1 MNTQD
6 FKAYE
11 VKNTPFTILELAED
25 KENLQ
30 KGFHIVIGNHRATEK
45 VFATKQ
51 EAVRYIN
58 RTAWDL
64 VGSLLTAFYELK
76 EKEAKL

>member
-1 MNTQD
+1 MNKQD

-11 VKNTPFTILELAED
+11 VKSTPFTILELAED
-25 KENLQ
+25 KEDFK
-30 KGFHIVIGNHRATEK
+30 KGFHIVIGNHRATDK
-45 VFATKQ
+45 VFNTRQ

-76 EKEAKL
+76 NKEEKL

>member
-1 MNTQD
+1 MNKQD

-11 VKNTPFTILELAED
+11 VKGTPFTIIELSED

-30 KGFHIVIGNHRATEK
+30 KGFHIVIGNHRATDRI
-45 VFATKQ
+45 FNTRQ
-51 EAVRYIN
+51 EAVRFIN

-64 VGSLLTAFYELK
+64 VGSLLQAFQELK
-76 EKEAKL
+76 EKEDKL